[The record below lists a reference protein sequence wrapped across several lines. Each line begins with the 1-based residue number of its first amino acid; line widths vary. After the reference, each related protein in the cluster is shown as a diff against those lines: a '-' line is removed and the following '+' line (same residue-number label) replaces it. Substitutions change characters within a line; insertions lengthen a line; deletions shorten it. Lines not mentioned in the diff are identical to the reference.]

1 MYYPQND
8 TETWYRDTYVL
19 WSYVYCFDWE
29 FIGGCERDEFNR
41 KDMRRMLENDWFINS
56 LKELNDV
63 IALLKKDGVDNKDG
77 WDLCRAMQ
85 LLACAYLANYFEREE
100 LNSRSKEIALIIQ
113 TTFSSW
119 EELIESYLSG
129 LEKWGLNDIDEPIA
143 YLAIRERRN
152 AYNLLRVTPK
162 APFRMNWYLEF
173 E

>member
-8 TETWYRDTYVL
+8 TEIWYRDTYVL

-41 KDMRRMLENDWFINS
+41 KDMKRMLENNWFINS
-56 LKELNDV
+56 FKELTDV
-63 IALLKKDGVDNKDG
+63 VERLKKDGTDNKDG

-85 LLACAYLANYFEREE
+85 LLACGYLANYFERDE
-100 LNSRSKEIALIIQ
+100 LNSRSKEVAKVIQ

-119 EELIESYLSG
+119 EELIESYLTG
-129 LEKWGLNDIDEPIA
+129 LEKWGLSEVDEPTA
-143 YLAIRERRN
+143 YLTIRERRN
-152 AYNLLRVTPK
+152 AYNVLRIIEK
-162 APFRMNWYLEF
+162 SPFRMNWYLEF